1 MYWALL
7 ATGAAFGLLAGSFLN
22 VVIHRGPAMW
32 KLVDDDSRR
41 GDLTRPRSYCPTCGK
56 QLKAHHLIPLISYL
70 VQGGKCTACASPISI
85 RYPLVESLA
94 ALAGAL
100 AVFIGGAPAAAVAAA
115 LFFWM
120 LIALAVIDLETG
132 YLPDA
137 LTLPLLVLGLAAN
150 GAGLFTPF
158 NNALIGAVAGFSAFW
173 LIGAAFKRLRRI
185 DGLGLGDAKLLAA
198 LGAWVG
204 WQALAPIVF
213 IAALTALIG
222 VSAAKLAGN
231 SISRE
236 TPLPF
241 GPALAAAGAFVMI
254 AERLGWLPMASG
266 F

>member
-41 GDLTRPRSYCPTCGK
+41 GDLTRPRSYCPSCGK
-56 QLKAHHLIPLISYL
+56 QLKAYNLIPVFSYL
-70 VQGGKCTACASPISI
+70 AQRGKCTACASPISV

-94 ALAGAL
+94 ALAGAI
-100 AVFIGGAPAAAVAAA
+100 AVLIAGAPAAIVAMA

-137 LTLPLLVLGLAAN
+137 LTLPLIVLGLAAN
-150 GAGLFTPF
+150 GAGLFAPF
-158 NNALIGAVAGFSAFW
+158 LDALIGAVAGFAAFW
-173 LIGAAFKRLRRI
+173 LIGALFKRLRGI

-198 LGAWVG
+198 FGAWLG
-204 WQALAPIVF
+204 WQALAPVVF
-213 IAALTALIG
+213 VGAAAALIG
-222 VSAAKLAGN
+222 VGAAKLAGKP
-231 SISRE
+231 ISRE
-236 TPLPF
+236 TQLPF
-241 GPALAAAGAFVMI
+241 GPALAAAGAFVMV
-254 AERLGWLPMASG
+254 AVKLGWLPLAIG
-266 F
+266 V